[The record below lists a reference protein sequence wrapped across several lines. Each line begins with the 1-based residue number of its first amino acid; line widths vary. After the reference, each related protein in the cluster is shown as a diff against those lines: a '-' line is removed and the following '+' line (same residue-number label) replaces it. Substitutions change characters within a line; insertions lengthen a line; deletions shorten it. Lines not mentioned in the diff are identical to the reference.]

1 MKLLYFRIGKYG
13 TAFRDWTIIRM
24 YLKYKCYYISH
35 PAYFYFKML
44 MRLKAHSRWKNKFY
58 ESFKVEITRILDQS
72 DKLKWN
78 SAKCV
83 HRKEIQLKII

>member
-1 MKLLYFRIGKYG
+1 
-13 TAFRDWTIIRM
+13 
-24 YLKYKCYYISH
+24 
-35 PAYFYFKML
+35 
-44 MRLKAHSRWKNKFY
+44 MRLKAHSRWKSKFY
-58 ESFKVEITRILDQS
+58 EYFKVEIIRILDQS